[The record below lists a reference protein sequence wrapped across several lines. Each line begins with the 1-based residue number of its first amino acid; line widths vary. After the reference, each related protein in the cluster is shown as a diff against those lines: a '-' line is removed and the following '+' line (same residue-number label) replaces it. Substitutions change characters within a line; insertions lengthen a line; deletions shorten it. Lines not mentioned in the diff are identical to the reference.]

1 MTLTIIMTV
10 KYCFA
15 IATTFTT
22 PQSRQKINLFSFQHY
37 LHYTITIRKI
47 LQYFL
52 PQEVH
57 CFWKIC
63 TWYSSFTVRTFSELW
78 VFFFLR
84 NFNAFTSFVHDAMV
98 SPPITSVESYIFY
111 YPITMH
117 MKVRKHLENISFC
130 FTYSNAIFLFSDK

>member
-78 VFFFLR
+78 VFFFSQELQCFYKFCTWCNGFTAN
-84 NFNAFTSFVHDAMV
+84 NFSGVLHFLLPYNNAYESKETSWKHF
-98 SPPITSVESYIFY
+98 ILFYIQ
-111 YPITMH
+111 
-117 MKVRKHLENISFC
+117 
-130 FTYSNAIFLFSDK
+130 